1 LATIFDTQRRRQWFP
16 TANWGRAGY
25 IDARTNDITPG
36 GSFVNGTLLT
46 TPEGSFSGSSQVPFA
61 GIYTAFT
68 KQNFF
73 ADAQI
78 RWDFY
83 QNNLSD
89 RNNGLFNQ
97 RLDARGISVT
107 GNVGYNIPLPIT
119 GLSAIRRCRPV
130 ACRPTRSACPTDN
143 RRWVCLRARHRVD
156 R

>member
-1 LATIFDTQRRRQWFP
+1 
-16 TANWGRAGY
+16 
-25 IDARTNDITPG
+25 
-36 GSFVNGTLLT
+36 

-68 KQNFF
+68 RQNFF

-89 RNNGLFNQ
+89 SNNGLSNQ

-107 GNVGYNIPLPIT
+107 GNVGYNIPLHQNWFIEPSAGAVWSRVSVDPLSVA
-119 GLSAIRRCRPV
+119 GLANIGGTFAGGTVTIDDIQSVLGRLSV
-130 ACRPTRSACPTDN
+130 
-143 RRWVCLRARHRVD
+143 RV
-156 R
+156 

>member
-1 LATIFDTQRRRQWFP
+1 
-16 TANWGRAGY
+16 
-25 IDARTNDITPG
+25 
-36 GSFVNGTLLT
+36 
-46 TPEGSFSGSSQVPFA
+46 A

-68 KQNFF
+68 RQNFF

-107 GNVGYNIPLPIT
+107 GNVGYNIPLHNNWFIEPSGGGVWSRVSIDPLSVSGLTT
-119 GLSAIRRCRPV
+119 GDGLACARGMARDDAIDSVLGR
-130 ACRPTRSACPTDN
+130 AT
-143 RRWVCLRARHRVD
+143 LRVGTTFATGQVTWQPYFTASVF
-156 R
+156 